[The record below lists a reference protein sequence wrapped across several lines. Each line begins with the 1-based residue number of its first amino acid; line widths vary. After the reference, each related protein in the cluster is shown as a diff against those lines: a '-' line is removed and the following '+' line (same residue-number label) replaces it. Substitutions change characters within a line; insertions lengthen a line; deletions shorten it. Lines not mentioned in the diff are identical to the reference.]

1 MKGAYWLGRPRFA
14 EGTNTIELRLLPLDL
29 NDHRPGLIAA
39 SVHLKLATPSHDDPE
54 KALRDVLELPALAQ
68 RCPILVAR
76 FESCDQGRVVRTVFR
91 PNVAAYKTTNPLIPW
106 TPPEL
111 KSYFEQALPTYQKH
125 SGAYDLSRLISFYTR
140 SFVEP
145 TVELKFMMA
154 GVFMEAFKFHW
165 ACNVGNLQRS
175 TKANGLVKGFVK
187 PTGGTYSFEE
197 ILKLATAHLGY
208 QTTFS
213 FIDDRN
219 AIFHTGAAAARQ
231 LGNASVWPVLKPEL
245 IKLYRQ
251 MDDIILRLRIRILGY
266 SGPIHPWEL
275 ADARENFPSRM
286 PIP

>member
-1 MKGAYWLGRPRFA
+1 VKGAYWLGRPRFTD
-14 EGTNTIELRLLPLDL
+14 GTNAIELRLLPLDP
-29 NDHRPGLIAA
+29 NDHRPGLITA
-39 SVHLKLATPSHDDPE
+39 SVHLKQATPSHDDHE
-54 KALRDVLELPALAQ
+54 KALRDILELLALAQ

-76 FESCDQGRVVRTVFR
+76 FESCDQGRVVRTVVR
-91 PNVAAYKTTNPLIPW
+91 PNVAAYRTTNPLIPW

-111 KSYFEQALPTYQKH
+111 KSYFEQTLPRYRQD
-125 SGAYDLSRLISFYTR
+125 SGAYDLSRLIAYYSR
-140 SFVEP
+140 SFVEE
-145 TVELKFMMA
+145 TLELKFMMA

-165 ACNVGNLQRS
+165 ACNVGNLQRT
-175 TKANGLVKGFVK
+175 TKANGLIKGFAR
-187 PTGGTYSFEE
+187 PTGGAYSFEDL
-197 ILKLATAHLGY
+197 LKLATAHLGY

-231 LGNASVWPVLKPEL
+231 LGNASVWPALKPEL

-251 MDDIILRLRIRILGY
+251 MDDIILRILGY

-275 ADARENFPSRM
+275 ADAREDFPSRT